1 MAAPWYQ
8 VADWPDELARWI
20 WRKGPGRVNENAIT
34 YYFAVYNA
42 VTAGTATMWFT
53 ADNWAELSVNDV
65 VIATSLDRTVTYN
78 AAFCCRN
85 QCGTPGGLPRTGN
98 PPTRTRPTAGAA
110 TRSRLAACCP
120 SARHSVR
127 MGLLSAT

>member
-20 WRKGPGRVNENAIT
+20 WSKGPGRVNENAIT

-42 VTAGTATMWFT
+42 ATAGTATMWFT

-78 AAFCCRN
+78 ATFNLTQGPNVIQFKGAKRRRVAPAPVFGA
-85 QCGTPGGLPRTGN
+85 GTQGL
-98 PPTRTRPTAGAA
+98 
-110 TRSRLAACCP
+110 SLA
-120 SARHSVR
+120 
-127 MGLLSAT
+127 